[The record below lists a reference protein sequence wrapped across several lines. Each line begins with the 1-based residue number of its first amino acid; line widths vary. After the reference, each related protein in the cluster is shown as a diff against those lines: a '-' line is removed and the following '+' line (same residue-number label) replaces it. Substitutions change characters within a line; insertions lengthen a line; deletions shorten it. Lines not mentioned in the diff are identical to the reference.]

1 MVISHFTGTKDAMC
15 PITLCFDGDLT
26 HPVAIQPAYNQ
37 PYELTALWR
46 WILSTKKHPLLPSIS
61 CSLSDIVTLDL
72 SGARMTES
80 VLEVMLQT
88 APEERDFRDGVSEL
102 SDALDRL
109 NRSITIPLIFFLVF
123 HKRHWVCATN
133 CQSARKLCKKI
144 CACGER
150 VCVCE
155 RERERKSLP

>member
-15 PITLCFDGDLT
+15 PITLCFVGDLT

-88 APEERDFRDGVSEL
+88 ATEERDFRDGVSEL

-109 NRSITIPLIFFLVF
+109 NRSIAMVHRDTNDIMTEKLALEHRLEVMQGRFCLNNQKTEKK
-123 HKRHWVCATN
+123 KRSFWCVVC
-133 CQSARKLCKKI
+133 
-144 CACGER
+144 
-150 VCVCE
+150 
-155 RERERKSLP
+155 